1 MTDHSITTAIGE
13 FKGAKVYNNKEVEY
27 MELSESDE
35 EIIFRRMK
43 KLTGFIRMSPL
54 AFGISLKL
62 KYFIDHN
69 KLKDRLSSMY
79 PECIFEIK
87 REDGHEVKK
96 SLYDICIR
104 SNENLTNIDLT

>member
-1 MTDHSITTAIGE
+1 
-13 FKGAKVYNNKEVEY
+13 
-27 MELSESDE
+27 MELSEPDE

-43 KLTGFIRMSPL
+43 KLTGFIAMSPWS
-54 AFGISLKL
+54 FGITLKL

-87 REDGHEVKK
+87 RDDGHEMKR
-96 SLYDICIR
+96 SLYNICIR